1 MINLTQ
7 RLSGSTV
14 MKNTSHIL
22 LVDDESLILS
32 SMRDLLEVDYVV
44 HTAESGQKALE
55 ILSKFPIKVLISDE
69 RMPMMRG
76 HQLLKRAKQASPNT
90 IRILLT
96 GYADLESVMNSV
108 NAGEIF
114 RYLNKPCRNDALLN
128 VVRLGVQIHDRLSS
142 LKPVQA
148 VGASK
153 NDVKP
158 DFSTPKYD
166 ALFVGFTPDEIA
178 RLQLRLSKFFT
189 IRTSKN
195 VVDALKLIG
204 DVPPAV
210 IVSEL
215 KLDDY
220 EGRDFLQA
228 VVSENPQLI
237 IIVLTDTVD
246 VGLITEAV
254 NELNV
259 FRYLPKSATQEEIER
274 ALMDAAA
281 RSAIYRAQPNTNV
294 KFTASQIE
302 PPKKTPPATE
312 LLQRLKSV
320 QDQLKKK

>member
-1 MINLTQ
+1 MN
-7 RLSGSTV
+7 ST
-14 MKNTSHIL
+14 MQNTSRIL
-22 LVDDESLILS
+22 LVDDEPLILS
-32 SMRDLLEVDYVV
+32 SMRDLLEVDYIV

-69 RMPMMRG
+69 RMPQMRG
-76 HQLLKRAKQASPNT
+76 HQLLKRAKQISPHT

-128 VVRLGVQIHDRLSS
+128 VVRLGVQIYDRLSN
-142 LKPVQA
+142 LKPVQP
-148 VGASK
+148 ASDSK
-153 NDVKP
+153 SDVKP
-158 DFSTPKYD
+158 DLTLPKYD

-178 RLQLRLSKFFT
+178 RLQLRLSKHFT
-189 IRTSKN
+189 IRTAAT

-204 DVPPAV
+204 ETPPAV
-210 IVSEL
+210 VVSEL
-215 KLDDY
+215 KLGDY
-220 EGRDFLQA
+220 EGLDFLKA
-228 VVSENPQLI
+228 VVSEHPQLV

-254 NELNV
+254 NEINV
-259 FRYLPKSATQEEIER
+259 FRYLPKSASQEEIER

-281 RSAIYRAQPNTNV
+281 RSAIYRSQPNANL

-302 PPKKTPPATE
+302 PSKKTTTTASE
-312 LLQRLKSV
+312 LLNRLKSF
-320 QDQLKKK
+320 QDELKKNKSD

>member
-1 MINLTQ
+1 
-7 RLSGSTV
+7 

-22 LVDDESLILS
+22 LVDDEPLILS

-55 ILSKFPIKVLISDE
+55 ILTKYPIKVLISDE
-69 RMPMMRG
+69 RMPIMRG
-76 HQLLKRAKQASPNT
+76 HQLLKRAKQISPHT

-128 VVRLGVQIHDRLSS
+128 VVRLGVQIYDRLSS
-142 LKPVQA
+142 LKPTQQA
-148 VGASK
+148 SPPK
-153 NDVKP
+153 NDIKP
-158 DFSTPKYD
+158 DLTLPKYD

-178 RLQLRLSKFFT
+178 RLQLRLSKHFT
-189 IRTSKN
+189 IRTAIN
-195 VVDALKLIG
+195 VVEALKLINET
-204 DVPPAV
+204 PPAV

-220 EGRDFLQA
+220 EGLDFLQA

-246 VGLITEAV
+246 VSLITQAV

-281 RSAIYRAQPNTNV
+281 RSAIYRAQPNANV

-302 PPKKTPPATE
+302 PPKKTTPTSE
-312 LLQRLKSV
+312 LLERLKSV

>member
-1 MINLTQ
+1 
-7 RLSGSTV
+7 
-14 MKNTSHIL
+14 MKNASHIL
-22 LVDDESLILS
+22 LVDDEPLILS

-69 RMPMMRG
+69 RMPGMRG
-76 HQLLKRAKQASPNT
+76 HQLLKRAKQASPST

-128 VVRLGVQIHDRLSS
+128 VVRLSVQIYDRLSS
-142 LKPVQA
+142 LKPVAMAA
-148 VGASK
+148 VPK

-158 DFSTPKYD
+158 DLTIPKYD

-178 RLQLRLSKFFT
+178 RLQLRLSKHFT
-189 IRTSKN
+189 IRTAAT
-195 VVDALKLIG
+195 VIEALKIIG
-204 DVPPAV
+204 DTPPAV

-220 EGRDFLQA
+220 EGLDFLQA
-228 VVSENPQLI
+228 VLNENPQLI

-246 VGLITEAV
+246 VSLITEAV

-259 FRYLPKSATQEEIER
+259 FRYLPKSATQEELER

-281 RSAIYRAQPNTNV
+281 RSTIYRAQPNANL

-302 PPKKTPPATE
+302 PTKKTTPPTSE
-312 LLQRLKSV
+312 LLHRLQSI
-320 QDQLKKK
+320 QDKLKKR

>member
-1 MINLTQ
+1 MQ
-7 RLSGSTV
+7 
-14 MKNTSHIL
+14 NTSHIL
-22 LVDDESLILS
+22 LVDDEPLILS

-55 ILSKFPIKVLISDE
+55 ILSKYPIKVLISDE
-69 RMPMMRG
+69 RMPQMRG
-76 HQLLKRAKQASPNT
+76 HQLLKRAKQISPHT

-128 VVRLGVQIHDRLSS
+128 VVRLGVQIYDRLSS
-142 LKPVQA
+142 LKSTVTTA
-148 VGASK
+148 VSK

-158 DFSTPKYD
+158 DLTLPKYD

-178 RLQLRLSKFFT
+178 RLQLRLSKHFT
-189 IRTSKN
+189 IRTAIN
-195 VVDALKLIG
+195 VVEALKLINET
-204 DVPPAV
+204 PPAV

-220 EGRDFLQA
+220 EGLDFLQA

-237 IIVLTDTVD
+237 IIVLTDAVD
-246 VGLITEAV
+246 VSLITEAV

-281 RSAIYRAQPNTNV
+281 RSAIYRAQPNANL

-302 PPKKTPPATE
+302 PPKKNPPPTSE
-312 LLQRLKSV
+312 LLHRLKSV

>member
-1 MINLTQ
+1 
-7 RLSGSTV
+7 
-14 MKNTSHIL
+14 
-22 LVDDESLILS
+22 
-32 SMRDLLEVDYVV
+32 MRDLLEVDYVV
-44 HTAESGQKALE
+44 HTADNGQTALE

-69 RMPMMRG
+69 RMPGMRG
-76 HQLLKRAKQASPNT
+76 HQLLKRAKQISPHT

-128 VVRLGVQIHDRLSS
+128 VVRLGVQIYDRLSN
-142 LKPVQA
+142 LKPTTTPA
-148 VGASK
+148 AK

-158 DFSTPKYD
+158 DMTVPKYD

-178 RLQLRLSKFFT
+178 RLQLRLSKHFT
-189 IRTSKN
+189 IHTATT
-195 VVDALKLIG
+195 VIDALKLISE
-204 DVPPAV
+204 VSPAV
-210 IVSEL
+210 VVSEL

-220 EGRDFLQA
+220 EGLDFLQS
-228 VVSENPQLI
+228 VISENPQLI

-259 FRYLPKSATQEEIER
+259 FRYLPKSATQEELER

-281 RSAIYRAQPNTNV
+281 RSAIYRSQPNANL

-302 PPKKTPPATE
+302 PPKNPPPTTSE
-312 LLQRLKSV
+312 LLHRLKSV
-320 QDQLKKK
+320 QDQLKKR

>member
-1 MINLTQ
+1 
-7 RLSGSTV
+7 

-22 LVDDESLILS
+22 LVDDEPLVLS
-32 SMRDLLEVDYVV
+32 AMRDLLEVDYVV
-44 HTAESGQKALE
+44 HIAESGQKALE
-55 ILSKFPIKVLISDE
+55 ILSKYPIKVLISDE
-69 RMPMMRG
+69 RMPQMRG

-128 VVRLGVQIHDRLSS
+128 VVRLGVQIYDRLTS
-142 LKPVQA
+142 LKPP
-148 VGASK
+148 ASISVSK
-153 NDVKP
+153 DEVKP
-158 DFSTPKYD
+158 DLTPPKYD

-178 RLQLRLSKFFT
+178 RLQLRLSKHYT
-189 IRTSKN
+189 IRTART
-195 VVDALKLIG
+195 VIDALNLIG
-204 DVPPAV
+204 DTPPAV

-220 EGRDFLQA
+220 EGLDFLQT
-228 VVSENPQLI
+228 VLTENPQLI
-237 IIVLTDTVD
+237 IIVLTETID

-281 RSAIYRAQPNTNV
+281 RSTIYRAQPNANL

-302 PPKKTPPATE
+302 PPKKTSPPTSE
-312 LLQRLKSV
+312 LLHRLKSV
-320 QDQLKKK
+320 QNKLKGK

>member
-1 MINLTQ
+1 
-7 RLSGSTV
+7 
-14 MKNTSHIL
+14 
-22 LVDDESLILS
+22 
-32 SMRDLLEVDYVV
+32 
-44 HTAESGQKALE
+44 
-55 ILSKFPIKVLISDE
+55 
-69 RMPMMRG
+69 
-76 HQLLKRAKQASPNT
+76 
-90 IRILLT
+90 
-96 GYADLESVMNSV
+96 
-108 NAGEIF
+108 
-114 RYLNKPCRNDALLN
+114 
-128 VVRLGVQIHDRLSS
+128 VVRLGVQIYDRLSS
-142 LKPVQA
+142 LKSTVTTA
-148 VGASK
+148 VSK

-158 DFSTPKYD
+158 DLTLPKYD

-178 RLQLRLSKFFT
+178 RLQLRLSKHFT
-189 IRTSKN
+189 IRTAAT
-195 VVDALKLIG
+195 VVEALKLIG

-220 EGRDFLQA
+220 EGLDFLQA

-246 VGLITEAV
+246 VSLITQAV

-281 RSAIYRAQPNTNV
+281 RSAIYRAQPNANV

-302 PPKKTPPATE
+302 PSKKTPPATSE
-312 LLQRLKSV
+312 LLHRLKSV

>member
-1 MINLTQ
+1 
-7 RLSGSTV
+7 

-22 LVDDESLILS
+22 LVDDEPLILS

-44 HTAESGQKALE
+44 HTAENGQKALE
-55 ILSKFPIKVLISDE
+55 ILAKYPIKVLISDE
-69 RMPMMRG
+69 RMPQMRG
-76 HQLLKRAKQASPNT
+76 HQLLKRAKQVSPHT

-128 VVRLGVQIHDRLSS
+128 VVRLGVQIYDRLSS
-142 LKPVQA
+142 LKPTQPA
-148 VGASK
+148 STSK

-158 DFSTPKYD
+158 DLTLPKYD

-178 RLQLRLSKFFT
+178 RLQLRLSKHFT
-189 IRTSKN
+189 IRTATT
-195 VVDALKLIG
+195 VIDALKLISET
-204 DVPPAV
+204 PPAV

-220 EGRDFLQA
+220 EGLDFLQA
-228 VVSENPQLI
+228 VVNENPQLI
-237 IIVLTDTVD
+237 IIVLTETVD
-246 VGLITEAV
+246 VSLITEAV

-259 FRYLPKSATQEEIER
+259 FRYLPKSATQDEIER

-281 RSAIYRAQPNTNV
+281 RSAIYRAQPNANV
-294 KFTASQIE
+294 KFTASQID
-302 PPKKTPPATE
+302 PPKKTTPTSE
-312 LLQRLKSV
+312 LLERLKSV
-320 QDQLKKK
+320 QDQLKKR

>member
-1 MINLTQ
+1 
-7 RLSGSTV
+7 

-22 LVDDESLILS
+22 LVDDEPLILS

-55 ILSKFPIKVLISDE
+55 ILTKYPIKVLISDE
-69 RMPMMRG
+69 RMPTMRG
-76 HQLLKRAKQASPNT
+76 HQLLKRAKQISPHT

-128 VVRLGVQIHDRLSS
+128 VVRLGVQIYDRLSS
-142 LKPVQA
+142 LKSTVTTA
-148 VGASK
+148 VSK

-158 DFSTPKYD
+158 DLTLPKYD

-178 RLQLRLSKFFT
+178 RLQLRLSKHFT
-189 IRTSKN
+189 IRTAIN
-195 VVDALKLIG
+195 VVEALKLINET
-204 DVPPAV
+204 PPAV

-220 EGRDFLQA
+220 EGLDFLQA

-246 VGLITEAV
+246 VSLITQAV

-281 RSAIYRAQPNTNV
+281 RSAIYRVQPNANL

-302 PPKKTPPATE
+302 PPKKNPPPTAE
-312 LLQRLKSV
+312 LLHRLKSV

>member
-1 MINLTQ
+1 
-7 RLSGSTV
+7 

-22 LVDDESLILS
+22 LVDDEPLVLS

-44 HTAESGQKALE
+44 HTAEDGPKALE
-55 ILSKFPIKVLISDE
+55 LLSKYPIKVLISDE
-69 RMPMMRG
+69 RMPGMRG

-128 VVRLGVQIHDRLSS
+128 VVRLGVQIYDRLST
-142 LKPVQA
+142 LKPVA
-148 VGASK
+148 TAAMSK
-153 NDVKP
+153 NDVKS
-158 DFSTPKYD
+158 DLTIPKYD

-178 RLQLRLSKFFT
+178 RLQLRLSKHFT
-189 IRTSKN
+189 IRTAAT
-195 VVDALKLIG
+195 VVEALKLIG
-204 DVPPAV
+204 DAPPAV

-220 EGRDFLQA
+220 EGLDFLQA
-228 VVSENPQLI
+228 VVRQYPQLI

-259 FRYLPKSATQEEIER
+259 FRYLPKSATQEELER

-281 RSAIYRAQPNTNV
+281 RSAIYRAQPNANL
-294 KFTASQIE
+294 KFTAAQIE
-302 PPKKTPPATE
+302 PPKKTTPSTSE
-312 LLQRLKSV
+312 LLHRLQSV
-320 QDQLKKK
+320 QDKLKNK

>member
-1 MINLTQ
+1 
-7 RLSGSTV
+7 
-14 MKNTSHIL
+14 MKNISHIL
-22 LVDDESLILS
+22 LVDDEPLILS
-32 SMRDLLEVDYVV
+32 SMRDLLEVDYAV

-55 ILSKFPIKVLISDE
+55 ILSKFPIKVIISDE

-76 HQLLKRAKQASPNT
+76 HQLLKRAKQVSPNT

-128 VVRLGVQIHDRLSS
+128 VVRLGVQIYDRLST
-142 LKPVQA
+142 LKQTA
-148 VGASK
+148 TAAASK
-153 NDVKP
+153 NEVKP
-158 DFSTPKYD
+158 DLSTPKYD
-166 ALFVGFTPDEIA
+166 ALFVGFTSDEIA
-178 RLQLRLSKFFT
+178 RLQLRLSKHFT
-189 IRTSKN
+189 IRAAAT
-195 VVDALKLIG
+195 VVEALKLIG
-204 DVPPAV
+204 DVPPSV

-220 EGRDFLQA
+220 EGIDFLQA
-228 VVSENPQLI
+228 VIRENPQLI

-246 VGLITEAV
+246 VGLITQAV

-259 FRYLPKSATQEEIER
+259 FRYLPKSATQDEIER

-281 RSAIYRAQPNTNV
+281 RSAIYRSQPNANL

-302 PPKKTPPATE
+302 PPKKTTPPTSE
-312 LLQRLKSV
+312 LLHRLKSV

>member
-1 MINLTQ
+1 
-7 RLSGSTV
+7 
-14 MKNTSHIL
+14 MKNASHIL
-22 LVDDESLILS
+22 LVDDEPLILS

-44 HTAESGQKALE
+44 HTAENGQKALE
-55 ILSKFPIKVLISDE
+55 ILSKYPIKVLISDE
-69 RMPMMRG
+69 RMPQMRG

-128 VVRLGVQIHDRLSS
+128 VVRLGVQIYDRLST
-142 LKPVQA
+142 LKPTAIAA
-148 VGASK
+148 VSK
-153 NDVKP
+153 NDIKP
-158 DFSTPKYD
+158 DLTLPKYD

-178 RLQLRLSKFFT
+178 RLQLRLSKHFT
-189 IRTSKN
+189 IRTAAT

-220 EGRDFLQA
+220 EGLDFLKTVLA
-228 VVSENPQLI
+228 ENPQLI

-246 VGLITEAV
+246 VGLITKAI
-254 NELNV
+254 NEINV
-259 FRYLPKSATQEEIER
+259 FRYLPKSATQEELER

-281 RSAIYRAQPNTNV
+281 RSTIYRAQPNANL

-302 PPKKTPPATE
+302 PPKKTPPPTSE
-312 LLQRLKSV
+312 LLHRLQSV
-320 QDQLKKK
+320 QDQLKKR

>member
-1 MINLTQ
+1 MQ
-7 RLSGSTV
+7 
-14 MKNTSHIL
+14 NTSHIL
-22 LVDDESLILS
+22 LVDDEPLILS

-55 ILSKFPIKVLISDE
+55 ILSKYPIKVLISDE
-69 RMPMMRG
+69 RMPQMRG
-76 HQLLKRAKQASPNT
+76 HQLLKRAKQISPHT

-128 VVRLGVQIHDRLSS
+128 VVRLGVQIYDRLSS
-142 LKPVQA
+142 LKSTVTTA
-148 VGASK
+148 VSK

-158 DFSTPKYD
+158 DLTLPKYD

-178 RLQLRLSKFFT
+178 RLQLRLSKHFT
-189 IRTSKN
+189 IRTAIN
-195 VVDALKLIG
+195 VVEALKLINET
-204 DVPPAV
+204 PPAV

-220 EGRDFLQA
+220 EGLDFLQA

-237 IIVLTDTVD
+237 IIVLTDAVD
-246 VGLITEAV
+246 VSLITEAV

-281 RSAIYRAQPNTNV
+281 RSAIYRVQPNANL

-302 PPKKTPPATE
+302 PPKKNPPPTAE
-312 LLQRLKSV
+312 LLERLKSV

>member
-1 MINLTQ
+1 
-7 RLSGSTV
+7 
-14 MKNTSHIL
+14 MKNASHIL
-22 LVDDESLILS
+22 LVDDEPLVLS

-44 HTAESGQKALE
+44 HTAENGQKALE

-69 RMPMMRG
+69 RMPQMRG
-76 HQLLKRAKQASPNT
+76 HQLLKRAKQQSPNT

-128 VVRLGVQIHDRLSS
+128 VVRLGVQIYDRLSS
-142 LKPVQA
+142 LKPTATATAQKDDA
-148 VGASK
+148 KIDLNA
-153 NDVKP
+153 
-158 DFSTPKYD
+158 PKYD

-178 RLQLRLSKFFT
+178 RLQLRLSKHFT
-189 IRTSKN
+189 IRAART
-195 VVDALKLIG
+195 VADALKLIG
-204 DVPPAV
+204 EVPPAV

-220 EGRDFLQA
+220 EGLDFLQA
-228 VVSENPQLI
+228 VLAENPQLI
-237 IIVLTDTVD
+237 IIVLTETVD
-246 VGLITEAV
+246 VSLITQAV

-259 FRYLPKSATQEEIER
+259 FRYLPKSATQEDLER

-281 RSAIYRAQPNTNV
+281 RSAIYRAQPNANL

-302 PPKKTPPATE
+302 PPKTTTPPTSE
-312 LLQRLKSV
+312 LAHRLKSV
-320 QDQLKKK
+320 QDKLKKQ

>member
-1 MINLTQ
+1 
-7 RLSGSTV
+7 

-22 LVDDESLILS
+22 LVDDEPLILS
-32 SMRDLLEVDYVV
+32 SMRDLLEVDYAV

-55 ILSKFPIKVLISDE
+55 ILSKFPIKVIISDE

-76 HQLLKRAKQASPNT
+76 HQLLKRAKQVSPNT

-114 RYLNKPCRNDALLN
+114 RYLNKPCRNDVLLN
-128 VVRLGVQIHDRLSS
+128 VVRLSVQIYDRLSS
-142 LKPVQA
+142 LKPTA
-148 VGASK
+148 TAAASK
-153 NDVKP
+153 NEVKP
-158 DFSTPKYD
+158 DLSTPKYD

-178 RLQLRLSKFFT
+178 RLQLRLSKHFT
-189 IRTSKN
+189 IRTAAT
-195 VVDALKLIG
+195 VVEALKLIG

-220 EGRDFLQA
+220 EGIDFLQA
-228 VVSENPQLI
+228 VIRENPQLI

-246 VGLITEAV
+246 VGLITKAV

-259 FRYLPKSATQEEIER
+259 FRYLPKSATQDEIER

-281 RSAIYRAQPNTNV
+281 RSAIYRAQPNANL

-302 PPKKTPPATE
+302 PPKKTTPPTSE
-312 LLQRLKSV
+312 LLHRLKSV
-320 QDQLKKK
+320 QDQLKKNEDI

>member
-1 MINLTQ
+1 
-7 RLSGSTV
+7 

-22 LVDDESLILS
+22 LVDDEPLILS
-32 SMRDLLEVDYVV
+32 SMRDLLEVDYAV

-55 ILSKFPIKVLISDE
+55 ILSKFPIKVIISDE

-76 HQLLKRAKQASPNT
+76 HQLLKRAKQVSPNT

-114 RYLNKPCRNDALLN
+114 RYLNKPCRNDVLLN
-128 VVRLGVQIHDRLSS
+128 VVRLSVQIYDRLSS
-142 LKPVQA
+142 LKPTA
-148 VGASK
+148 TAAASK
-153 NDVKP
+153 NEVKP
-158 DFSTPKYD
+158 DLSTPKYD
-166 ALFVGFTPDEIA
+166 VLFVGFTPDEIA
-178 RLQLRLSKFFT
+178 RLQLRLSKHFT
-189 IRTSKN
+189 IRTAAT
-195 VVDALKLIG
+195 VVEALKLIG

-220 EGRDFLQA
+220 EGIDFLQA
-228 VVSENPQLI
+228 VIRENPQLI

-246 VGLITEAV
+246 VGLITKAV

-259 FRYLPKSATQEEIER
+259 FRYLPKSATQDEIER

-281 RSAIYRAQPNTNV
+281 RSAIYRAQPNANL

-302 PPKKTPPATE
+302 PPKKTTPPTSE
-312 LLQRLKSV
+312 LLHRLKSV
-320 QDQLKKK
+320 QDQLKKNEDI

>member
-1 MINLTQ
+1 
-7 RLSGSTV
+7 

-22 LVDDESLILS
+22 LVDDEPLILS
-32 SMRDLLEVDYVV
+32 SMRDLLEVDYAV

-55 ILSKFPIKVLISDE
+55 ILSKFPIKVIISDE

-76 HQLLKRAKQASPNT
+76 HQLLKRAKQVSPNT

-114 RYLNKPCRNDALLN
+114 RYLNKPCRNDVLLN
-128 VVRLGVQIHDRLSS
+128 VVRLSVQIYDRLLS
-142 LKPVQA
+142 LKPTA
-148 VGASK
+148 TAAASK
-153 NDVKP
+153 NEVKP
-158 DFSTPKYD
+158 DLSTPKYD

-178 RLQLRLSKFFT
+178 RLQLRLSKHFT
-189 IRTSKN
+189 IRTAAT
-195 VVDALKLIG
+195 VVEALKLIG

-220 EGRDFLQA
+220 EGIDFLQA
-228 VVSENPQLI
+228 VIRENPQLI

-246 VGLITEAV
+246 VGLITKAV

-259 FRYLPKSATQEEIER
+259 FRYLPKSATQDEIER

-281 RSAIYRAQPNTNV
+281 RSAIYRAQPNANL

-302 PPKKTPPATE
+302 PPKKTTPPTSE
-312 LLQRLKSV
+312 LLHRLKSV
-320 QDQLKKK
+320 QDQLKKNEDI

>member
-1 MINLTQ
+1 
-7 RLSGSTV
+7 
-14 MKNTSHIL
+14 MKNASHIL
-22 LVDDESLILS
+22 LVDDEPLILS

-44 HTAESGQKALE
+44 HVADNGQKALE
-55 ILSKFPIKVLISDE
+55 ILSRYPIKVLISDE
-69 RMPMMRG
+69 RMPGMRG

-128 VVRLGVQIHDRLSS
+128 VVRLGVQIYDRLST
-142 LKPVQA
+142 LKPVA
-148 VGASK
+148 MASLTK
-153 NDVKP
+153 DDDKP
-158 DFSTPKYD
+158 DITLPKYD

-178 RLQLRLSKFFT
+178 RLQLRLSKHFT
-189 IRTSKN
+189 IRTAAT
-195 VVDALKLIG
+195 VVEALKLIG
-204 DVPPAV
+204 EVPPAV

-220 EGRDFLQA
+220 EGLDFLQTVLA
-228 VVSENPQLI
+228 ENPQLI

-259 FRYLPKSATQEEIER
+259 FRYLPKSATQEELER
-274 ALMDAAA
+274 TLLDAAA
-281 RSAIYRAQPNTNV
+281 KSKIYRAQPNANL
-294 KFTASQIE
+294 KYTASQIE
-302 PPKKTPPATE
+302 PPKKKPLPTSE
-312 LLQRLKSV
+312 LLHRLQSV
-320 QDQLKKK
+320 QDQLKKR